1 MRQGA
6 PALSRRCAGRCGASA
21 RLSCTPSRN
30 CATFRCN
37 AHGFFRR
44 GRRGDGGK
52 FLPSGQGLRSPLRKG
67 SGRCGIFRL
76 PQEWSGASGGSTGGT
91 PSSRRAGGSS
101 RGACRCRGSGRRCF
115 FMRGRERAEPPCKAL
130 LKHDVMLAKPAGNPF
145 SVRRRCAVQNVCTV
159 FCECVHVYNCMHCPG
174 NLSNILRGEERSGV
188 SSLIFPFLQK

>member
-1 MRQGA
+1 M
-6 PALSRRCAGRCGASA
+6 SRRCAGRCGASA

-37 AHGFFRR
+37 AHGFFHR
-44 GRRGDGGK
+44 GRRGGGGK

-101 RGACRCRGSGRRCF
+101 RGARRCRGSGRRCF
-115 FMRGRERAEPPCKAL
+115 FMRGLKRAEPPCKAL
-130 LKHDVMLAKPAGNPF
+130 LKHDVMLAKPAGIRF
-145 SVRRRCAVQNVCTV
+145 LSAVCVLCRMSALSFVNVFMYTIVCTV
-159 FCECVHVYNCMHCPG
+159 RRICQMFCG
-174 NLSNILRGEERSGV
+174 ERSGAE
-188 SSLIFPFLQK
+188 SAP